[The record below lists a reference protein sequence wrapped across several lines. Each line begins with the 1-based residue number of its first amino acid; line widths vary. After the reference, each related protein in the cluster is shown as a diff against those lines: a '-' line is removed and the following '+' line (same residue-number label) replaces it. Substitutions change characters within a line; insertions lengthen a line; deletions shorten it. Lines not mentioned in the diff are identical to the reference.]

1 MKKLNFLWI
10 LLALPLLVACSS
22 DDIMKS
28 ESGRNN
34 IPEGEGL
41 YMKVNFSPYNKGTRS
56 YTDGNNSSNGG
67 IEVGSDTENTVSK
80 VLLVL
85 ATSSNKYIA
94 SAVADNLKGS
104 ADNTNYQ
111 ATAKIEKTKIKDFY
125 DLKEVKD
132 YIAADQAD
140 GGTGNPKVN
149 VYVYCNPTEKMIADF
164 EALDLGNTAWTNWT
178 YKLDVAT
185 TDDKLWSPTT
195 GFIMTNE
202 SIAEREFPASYSTW
216 SSFTTENNAFDL
228 SGWNN
233 RNQNTAVDNSS
244 GRGSISVH
252 RMAARFDFRDGSQ
265 MTTAGGNGIAS
276 EPFTYKIL
284 VADVTTGEGEEQTTS
299 EQTLVKA
306 QIQTMSLVNMMNEQY
321 YLERVST
328 GTTEND
334 WTTPY
339 VPSSNENGYILLG
352 AEKPWYNNAQGGGDL
367 NGNWVVTPNASN
379 RTGAALKGSN
389 AFATYY
395 KYPFF
400 NTSGVVATRGAGWD
414 IYNVAEVVTNNK
426 DYDNTGDY
434 HIWRY
439 VTENTMLGGNDDQMN
454 GNTTGIVFRAKLL
467 PGAYLNTSSNY
478 WDNFLYT
485 TLNSPAAGGPVL
497 YAFSNNLYC
506 SWQQVQYA
514 ALKSAGYDNTKG
526 DNQDLDKT
534 GTFYKMVFGNGAPGE
549 VKIIKEDGTEIT
561 YKETTDDGTLAAQD
575 PTSPN
580 ALHADVIHDKDTG
593 AVTTT
598 GDAWIAFR
606 NKVVANTFTIYEKA
620 NVSKPEEAPEW
631 GYYCYYYYWN
641 RHNDNG
647 DPDTMGEME
656 FAVVRNNVYK
666 LAVTSIKKLG
676 HPRIPENDPDDPK
689 PDTPDEKSD
698 LYMTVSVQVLPWV
711 VRINNIEF

>member
-1 MKKLNFLWI
+1 MKKIKFLWT
-10 LLALPLLVACSS
+10 LMVLPLLAACSH
-22 DDIMKS
+22 DDLVNTGS
-28 ESGRNN
+28 ENGH
-34 IPEGEGL
+34 IPEGEGF
-41 YMKVNFSPYNKGTRS
+41 YMTVNFVPFNKGTRS

-67 IEVGSDTENTVSK
+67 IEVGSSAENKVSK

-94 SAVADNLKGS
+94 SAKADNLLES
-104 ADNTNYQ
+104 NNTNYQ

-125 DLKEVKD
+125 DLDEVKT
-132 YIAADQAD
+132 YIENNQAA
-140 GGTGNPKVN
+140 GGTGNPKIN
-149 VYVYCNPTEKMIADF
+149 VYIYCNPTEKMITDF
-164 EALDLGNTAWTNWT
+164 SNLDTGDTNWTNWT
-178 YKLDVAT
+178 YQLNANAPDAV
-185 TDDKLWSPTT
+185 LWNPE

-202 SIAEREFPASYSTW
+202 SVAEREFPASYSTW
-216 SSFTTENNAFDL
+216 STFSTENNAFDL

-233 RNQNTAVDNSS
+233 RNQTTAVDNST

-265 MTTAGGNGIAS
+265 MTGTGGNGILG
-276 EPFTYKIL
+276 EPFTYKIM
-284 VADVTTGEGEEQTTS
+284 VTNVTTGEGEAQTTS

-306 QIQTMSLVNMMNEQY
+306 RIQTMSLVNMMNEQY
-321 YLERVST
+321 YLGRVAT

-339 VPSSNENGYILLG
+339 SETNTSGYKILG
-352 AEKPWYNNAQGGGDL
+352 EEKPWYNNDKGGGDL
-367 NGNWVVTPNASN
+367 SGNWVVTPNASL
-379 RTGAALKGSN
+379 RTGTKLKESN

-400 NTSGVVATRGAGWD
+400 YESGVVATRGFGWD
-414 IYNVAEVVTNNK
+414 IYNVSDVLGGNK

-434 HIWRY
+434 CIWRY
-439 VTENTMLGGNDDQMN
+439 VTENTNMGGNDDQMN
-454 GNTTGIVFRAKLL
+454 ANSTGIVFRAKLL
-467 PGAYLNTSSNY
+467 PGAYLETSTNY
-478 WDNFLYT
+478 WDRFLYN
-485 TLNSPAAGGPVL
+485 TLNSPDAGGPVL
-497 YAFSNNLYC
+497 FAFSNNLYC

-526 DNQDLDKT
+526 NNQKLDKT
-534 GTFYKMVFGNGAPGE
+534 ATFYKMVFGNGAPGE
-549 VKIIKEDGTEIT
+549 VTIIKEDGNTKT
-561 YKETTDDGTLAAQD
+561 YKETVDGTDNGPLAAQD
-575 PTSPN
+575 PDSPN
-580 ALHADVIHDKDTG
+580 ALHASVTHDENGVVMTD
-593 AVTTT
+593 
-598 GDAWIAFR
+598 GDAWNAFR
-606 NKVVANTFTIYEKA
+606 NKVVANTFAIYEKA
-620 NVSKPEEAPEW
+620 DVGSEDNPDW

-647 DPDTMGEME
+647 DPDAMGEME

-711 VRINNIEF
+711 VRVNNIEF